1 VKRVGIVLLGPLV
14 AVGLYALLRAPVTSG
29 PSTHDAAARIE
40 RMWEARR
47 SDAWVEVAGVVEKLL
62 PDDRH
67 GSRHQRFIVRL
78 DGGHRILVSHNLDLA
93 PRIDALAAGDTVT
106 VRGEYEWNPRGG
118 VVHWTHHAPRGRR
131 PGGWVRHDGR
141 VYR

>member
-62 PDDRH
+62 PDDRASANFMRRWPSKWN
-67 GSRHQRFIVRL
+67 GLVTTPTVRMP
-78 DGGHRILVSHNLDLA
+78 SS
-93 PRIDALAAGDTVT
+93 LAARAITGAAPVPVPPPMPAVT
-106 VRGEYEWNPRGG
+106 N
-118 VVHWTHHAPRGRR
+118 TM
-131 PGGWVRHDGR
+131 
-141 VYR
+141 